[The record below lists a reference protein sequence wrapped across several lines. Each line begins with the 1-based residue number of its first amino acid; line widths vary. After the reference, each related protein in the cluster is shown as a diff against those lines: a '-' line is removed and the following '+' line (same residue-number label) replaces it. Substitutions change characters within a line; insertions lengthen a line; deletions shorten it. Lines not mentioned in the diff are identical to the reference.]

1 MDQAFVRVCDDCFRV
16 GDWAGGYVIRV
27 GGVGVCIDAPGGA
40 WIERLDE
47 IGVSRVEW
55 VLATHH
61 HRDTLASAGAL
72 VAGGARLIAPSA
84 ERGLVADVE
93 QFWQTARTYV
103 LYNCGSEF
111 FSLRQ
116 NVPVERGVADGDELD
131 LSGLAVRV
139 FALPGHT
146 RGSVGYGVEVGGK
159 RLLFVGDN
167 MAGVGQ
173 VHNWHDLHW
182 DYMDFNTGAK
192 ALRDALAKARAFRPD
207 ILCPAHAPA
216 IYRPTEALDE
226 LGANLARFIEAVEP
240 NRLPRPYDEARRITD
255 HLHFLGMTTYVII
268 ADSGKGFVWDFGYV
282 PETRARLEQLGHDA
296 GLKHIDVLSMSHYHD
311 DHILRMAEVAYA
323 LGKDHT
329 QPRSQIWCHR
339 VLHDVLTRPHAYRLP
354 CLIPTPLP
362 IDRILDDERFTWEGI
377 EMELLHMPGQT
388 WWHAGLIAHRDGKTM
403 AFTGDDIW
411 HPGDRTRAINGPIIS
426 RNRYLPGHGH
436 GLVAQ
441 RLIDRGVNMICPAH
455 GEPFDVS
462 RADLEGYRRW
472 GEQADAAIRA
482 LAGSARLGVDAWWCR
497 IDPFHVH
504 YLPGRRLRVSVV
516 VESPFD
522 RPVRI
527 GVALRVPDGFE
538 VAVMQN
544 SLYLQPGERDRVD
557 FSLHAGD
564 QVDATRRALVTAELT
579 VDGQLW
585 GELCE
590 GLLIPRRV

>member
-1 MDQAFVRVCDDCFRV
+1 
-16 GDWAGGYVIRV
+16 
-27 GGVGVCIDAPGGA
+27 
-40 WIERLDE
+40 
-47 IGVSRVEW
+47 
-55 VLATHH
+55 
-61 HRDTLASAGAL
+61 
-72 VAGGARLIAPSA
+72 
-84 ERGLVADVE
+84 
-93 QFWQTARTYV
+93 
-103 LYNCGSEF
+103 
-111 FSLRQ
+111 
-116 NVPVERGVADGDELD
+116 
-131 LSGLAVRV
+131 
-139 FALPGHT
+139 
-146 RGSVGYGVEVGGK
+146 
-159 RLLFVGDN
+159 
-167 MAGVGQ
+167 
-173 VHNWHDLHW
+173 
-182 DYMDFNTGAK
+182 
-192 ALRDALAKARAFRPD
+192 
-207 ILCPAHAPA
+207 
-216 IYRPTEALDE
+216 
-226 LGANLARFIEAVEP
+226 
-240 NRLPRPYDEARRITD
+240 
-255 HLHFLGMTTYVII
+255 MTTYVII